1 MPRKKPFSVKQKKK
15 QLQDKRERK
24 RGVPD
29 GVRSS
34 SNSRSGS
41 HDRRQ
46 ENTDTSDSESLSM
59 QVRRINQQPQI
70 RRPGEKGY
78 DSNRYRLHFEKESR
92 EEIERR
98 KKLAREKIVEPVP
111 ETELEVDIDEIY
123 KPGSVLDFPK
133 RPPWNYQMAKE
144 LLLAREEKSFLS
156 YLENIYSTFNPTQL
170 SYFDH
175 NLETWRQLWRVLEMS
190 DIILLI
196 TDIRHPVIH
205 FSPALYDFV
214 THDMKKNIV
223 LVLNKID
230 LAPPALVVAWKH
242 YFQVRFPEVHIVC
255 FTSFPQ
261 QSAEDTDPSAV
272 FKKRRKRRKGWCTA
286 MGPKQLLHACE
297 VISAGKVDL
306 TSWKEKIDRD
316 ATSAR
321 LADVSDDEDEEE
333 PVVVEHQTDVAMELG
348 ALSQELYKDGILTIG
363 CVGFPNVGKSSLI
376 NGLVGRKVVSVS
388 RTPGHTKYFQTY
400 FLTPTV
406 KMCDCPGLI
415 FPSLVDRQQQ
425 ILAGIYPIAQ
435 IQEPYTSVGYLSV
448 RIPVPALLKLKHP
461 YMNGGA
467 SEDQKPVQWCAW
479 DICEAWAEKRGYK
492 TAKAARNDVYRAANS
507 ILRLAVDGRLC
518 LCMRPPGY
526 TAEKENWENHPETV
540 DMAALQMSRRRD
552 SSGESEEEEEE
563 EEISSSGEEEDEEK
577 DRDADEEEEAE
588 EDGPIREVSEG
599 GPSKKV
605 TEGGPSKKPMKGKL
619 SQRNLFELLGEDE
632 C

>member
-24 RGVPD
+24 RGAPE
-29 GVRSS
+29 GRRSS

-41 HDRRQ
+41 HDRRPDH
-46 ENTDTSDSESLSM
+46 TDTSDSESLSM
-59 QVRRINQQPQI
+59 QVRRINQQPQV
-70 RRPGEKGY
+70 RRPGERGY

-98 KKLAREKIVEPVP
+98 KKLAREKLLEPVP
-111 ETELEVDIDEIY
+111 ETELEVDIDDIY

-144 LLLAREEKSFLS
+144 LLLAREEKSFLG

-170 SYFDH
+170 SYFEH

-214 THDMKKNIV
+214 TRDMKKNIV

-242 YFQVRFPEVHIVC
+242 YFQARFPEVRIVC

-261 QSAEDTDPSAV
+261 QGAEDADPSTV
-272 FKKRRKRRKGWCTA
+272 FKKRRKRRKGYCTA
-286 MGPKQLLHACE
+286 LGPKQLLQACE
-297 VISAGKVDL
+297 VITAGKVDL
-306 TSWKEKIDRD
+306 NSWKEKIERD
-316 ATSAR
+316 TACAQ
-321 LADVSDDEDEEE
+321 LADVSDDEEEE
-333 PVVVEHQTDVAMELG
+333 EEEEAVLVEHQTDVAMELG
-348 ALSQELYKDGILTIG
+348 AVCEELYKDGILTIG

-406 KMCDCPGLI
+406 KLCDCPGLI

-425 ILAGIYPIAQ
+425 ILSGIYPIAQ

-448 RIPVPALLKLKHP
+448 RIPVPSLLKLKHP
-461 YMNGGA
+461 YVEEGT
-467 SEDQKPVQWCAW
+467 SESQKRTQWCAW

-526 TAEKENWENHPETV
+526 TAHKDNWENHPETA
-540 DMAALQMSRRRD
+540 DIAALQMSRRRD
-552 SSGESEEEEEE
+552 GSQESDEEED

-577 DRDADEEEEAE
+577 DRDADEEEEAD
-588 EDGPIREVSEG
+588 EDGPTTEVSNAG
-599 GPSKKV
+599 SF
-605 TEGGPSKKPMKGKL
+605 KKPMKGKL
-619 SQRNLFELLGEDE
+619 SHKNLFELLGEDE

>member
-1 MPRKKPFSVKQKKK
+1 MPRKKPFSAKQKKK

-24 RGVPD
+24 RALPD
-29 GVRSS
+29 GLGSS

-41 HDRRQ
+41 RDRR
-46 ENTDTSDSESLSM
+46 EDHTDTSDSESLSV
-59 QVRRINQQPQI
+59 QVLKINQQPQV
-70 RRPGEKGY
+70 RRPGERGY
-78 DSNRYRLHFEKESR
+78 DANRYRLHFEKESR

-98 KKLAREKIVEPVP
+98 KKVAREKVLELVP
-111 ETELEVDIDEIY
+111 ETELEVDIDNIY

-133 RPPWNYQMAKE
+133 RPPWSYQISKE
-144 LLLAREEKSFLS
+144 QLLAQEEKSFQI
-156 YLENIYSTFNPTQL
+156 YLENIYKNFKPNQL
-170 SYFDH
+170 SYFEH

-190 DIILLI
+190 DVVLLI

-214 THDMKKNIV
+214 TRDMKKKVI

-242 YFQVRFPEVHIVC
+242 YFQSRFPEVHIIC
-255 FTSFPQ
+255 FTSYPQ
-261 QSAEDTDPSAV
+261 ESQDERDPSTV
-272 FKKRRKRRKGWCTA
+272 FKKRRKRRRGWTTA
-286 MGPKQLLHACE
+286 MGPNQLLRACE
-297 VISAGKVDL
+297 VITTGKVDL
-306 TSWKEKIDRD
+306 SSWKEKICRD
-316 ATSAR
+316 AASAR
-321 LADVSDDEDEEE
+321 LTGSSSEEEEDEDP
-333 PVVVEHQTDVAMELG
+333 PVLVENQTDTAMEMEPLH
-348 ALSQELYKDGILTIG
+348 QELYRDGVLSIG

-406 KMCDCPGLI
+406 KLCDCPGLI

-425 ILAGIYPIAQ
+425 ILAGIYPISQ
-435 IQEPYTSVGYLSV
+435 IQEPYTSVGYLAV

-461 YMNGGA
+461 GV
-467 SEDQKPVQWCAW
+467 EDPQLEAQQRAHWTAW
-479 DICEAWAEKRGYK
+479 DICEAWAEKRSYK

-526 TAEKENWENHPETV
+526 SSQKGIWERHPET
-540 DMAALQMSRRRD
+540 AEIISLQASHRRD
-552 SSGESEEEEEE
+552 VRRSSEEEEE

-577 DRDADEEEEAE
+577 DRDADEEEEE
-588 EDGPIREVSEG
+588 EPAADGNG
-599 GPSKKV
+599 GSSRRA
-605 TEGGPSKKPMKGKL
+605 GIKGKV
-619 SQRNLFELLGEDE
+619 SHRNLFALLKEDE